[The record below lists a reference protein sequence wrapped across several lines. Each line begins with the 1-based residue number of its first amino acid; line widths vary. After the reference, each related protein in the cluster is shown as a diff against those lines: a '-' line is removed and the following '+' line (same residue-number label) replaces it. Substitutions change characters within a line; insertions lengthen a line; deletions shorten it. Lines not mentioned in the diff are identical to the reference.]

1 MIEADEL
8 RKLLDAADQPMKA
21 MILLAIN
28 CGFGQTDVANLPSAT
43 IDQSGGWMDY
53 PRPKTAIMRRCPLWP
68 ETVAAIREAV
78 AKRPEAKTAADA
90 GLVFITKYGA
100 RWVRTRE
107 RENKS
112 AVTID
117 AVQLEFGK
125 LLVALK
131 LKRRG
136 LGFYALRHTFRTV
149 ADRTKD
155 KPAIDHI
162 MGHARDDMASLYRE
176 RIEDDRLKAVV
187 NVVRMWLWPAA
198 TEIVQREQQG
208 HLSCALSRVNQE
220 KPRTL
225 QHNSGEFVASLVAP
239 HARESA
245 RWSNRAM
252 KTPPKNRTRR
262 RTIAC
267 MLRVLD
273 RIIAAAKQAE
283 QARDELARLQREKPT
298 SHG

>member
-1 MIEADEL
+1 M
-8 RKLLDAADQPMKA
+8 
-21 MILLAIN
+21 
-28 CGFGQTDVANLPSAT
+28 
-43 IDQSGGWMDY
+43 
-53 PRPKTAIMRRCPLWP
+53 
-68 ETVAAIREAV
+68 
-78 AKRPEAKTAADA
+78 
-90 GLVFITKYGA
+90 
-100 RWVRTRE
+100 
-107 RENKS
+107 
-112 AVTID
+112 
-117 AVQLEFGK
+117 QLEFGK

-155 KPAIDHI
+155 QPAIDHI

-208 HLSCALSRVNQE
+208 HPSCALSCALTKRSHE
-220 KPRTL
+220 LSSTIPESSWLLLLRT
-225 QHNSGEFVASLVAP
+225 

-267 MLRVLD
+267 MLRALD